1 MKRSAV
7 PIGNAAL
14 VLCGI
19 LLNTTV
25 MLWSSGRAHSQPADT
40 PERLELTEV
49 FRVGE
54 ETEENTILF
63 GRILDIA
70 VNSAGQLF
78 VADWTSESVNVFAD
92 TGELVD
98 RIGSRGEGPGEFT
111 RAFSVAIAPG
121 DSVAVFD
128 AQSERLSLFEPI
140 SHRFAYSASI
150 EGDDFS
156 RPSKIIGFTDKGM
169 LIQYTAPYWAPG
181 SGTGLALDA
190 DRFAVVN
197 LVNRRGAVLGEPVM
211 SLPSSES
218 IVWTDGSGM
227 SVFPMPFGRENT
239 FRLSASGQLYSGWS
253 ETIDIALSTTDGE
266 VQRSIRHQHQALP
279 VTNRDID
286 AYLVGRSRSAR
297 KIIRE
302 TDLHKT
308 MPAYGTFVVDDMERV
323 WVKITADQDA
333 STAMWSILNAASA
346 VVAEAVLPS
355 SVDLYAIK
363 AGRAYGSGKAASGD
377 PYVVAYRIS
386 E

>member
-1 MKRSAV
+1 MKRNAV
-7 PIGNAAL
+7 PIRNAAL

-40 PERLELTEV
+40 PERQELTEV

-70 VNSAGQLF
+70 VNSTGQLF
-78 VADWTSESVNVFAD
+78 VADWTSESVNVFSDA
-92 TGELVD
+92 GELVD
-98 RIGSRGEGPGEFT
+98 HIGSRGEGPGEFT
-111 RAFSVAIAPG
+111 RAFGVAIAPG
-121 DSVAVFD
+121 DCVAVFD

-140 SHRFAYSASI
+140 SHRFAYSTSI
-150 EGDDFS
+150 EGDDFKS
-156 RPSKIIGFTDKGM
+156 PAKIIGFTDKGI
-169 LIQYTAPYWAPG
+169 LIQYTASYWAPG
-181 SGTGLALDA
+181 SGRGLALDA

-239 FRLSASGQLYSGWS
+239 FRLSASGLLYSGWN

-266 VQRSIRHQHQALP
+266 VQKLIRHQALP
-279 VTNRDID
+279 VPNRDID
-286 AYLVGRSRSAR
+286 AYLVGRSRSAK
-297 KIIRE
+297 KIIRD

-308 MPAYGTFVVDDMERV
+308 MPAYETFVVDDMERV
-323 WVKITADQDA
+323 WVKITADRDA

-377 PYVVAYRIS
+377 PYVVAYKIS